1 MAVLIVGPL
10 LVARLGAAPFDDPG
24 EGMHAQIARELEHSG
39 DPFALTLNGVRYV
52 DKPPLLYALLAGA
65 FAVAGP
71 SEGTARAVS
80 AAAAVGAV
88 AATAWLGARLLG
100 LGGGVL
106 AGLALASSIAFFA
119 YGRYV
124 RPETLFVA
132 ALAWGLALSLVGI
145 TEGRSRFVI
154 GGIIAF
160 GVAGLDKDPAGG
172 IAPPLVIGLALILAG
187 RARPVTR
194 WLPWTG
200 VVAAILLAFGWWLF
214 AEARTPGF
222 AWYTVVDNH
231 VLNVARARHFP
242 DEDIPL
248 SAAEFLAVATFGAA
262 PWVMPAG
269 ATFWWLARARAW
281 RDPGEF
287 PSTVLALWIVGVFG
301 VTALSGFRLPHYGLP
316 AYPAI
321 ALLAARG
328 WKDHGGPVLT
338 SLHAILFAGLASV
351 CAIAWWQGRGVA
363 GGVMELVDV
372 GSRKT
377 AAAGVSFRAWE
388 DPTAVFGLG
397 ALVFAAGAVAVAA
410 SPALARRVGGRTTGA
425 GMAAGAVAVTM
436 LALAPLVT
444 TALAQ
449 VSTHRSVR
457 DIAREVERLADADDL
472 VVHEGPLENSGAFEW
487 YGGPRP
493 VLVDAR
499 QSVLAF
505 GAARP
510 ESRDVF
516 WDEAQLRAAW
526 LSERRVWVV
535 TTRTA
540 ERSLVAGWPAAT
552 LVTVA
557 GARALYVNRPGF
569 HAAEPGAAAT
579 GQALVTGSR
588 RSGEKAR

>member
-1 MAVLIVGPL
+1 MAVLIVAPL
-10 LVARLGAAPFDDPG
+10 LVARLGVAPFDDPG

-71 SEGTARAVS
+71 SEGAARAIS

-100 LGGGVL
+100 PGAGML

-132 ALAWGLALSLVGI
+132 ALAWGLASNLVGL
-145 TEGRSRFVI
+145 TEGRARLVTA
-154 GGIIAF
+154 GLVAF
-160 GVAGLDKDPAGG
+160 GLAGLAKDPVGAL
-172 IAPPLVIGLALILAG
+172 APPLVIGLALALAG

-200 VVAAILLAFGWWLF
+200 VGAAILLAFGWWLF

-222 AWYTVVDNH
+222 AWYTIVDNH
-231 VLNVARARHFP
+231 VLNVARERYFP

-269 ATFWWLARARAW
+269 ATLWGLARKRAW
-281 RDPGEF
+281 RDPDEV
-287 PSTVLALWIVGVFG
+287 PWTVLALWLIGVFG

-328 WKDHGGPVLT
+328 WKDHGGRVLVG
-338 SLHAILFAGLASV
+338 LHAILFAGLATV

-377 AAAGVSFRAWE
+377 AAAGMSFRAWE

-410 SPALARRVGGRTTGA
+410 SPALARRMGRCATGA
-425 GMAAGAVAVTM
+425 SVAAGAVTVTM

-457 DIAREVERLADADDL
+457 DIAREVKRLAGADDL

-487 YGGPRP
+487 YGGRRP

-526 LSERRVWVV
+526 VSERRVWVV

-552 LVTVA
+552 LVTIG

-569 HAAEPGAAAT
+569 EAAKPGAKAT
-579 GQALVTGSR
+579 GQVLVTGP
-588 RSGEKAR
+588 RSGAEKR